1 MKKRKLMA
9 RIIACVLAV
18 ILLLGLIVP
27 VVSATEANNA
37 LDPLPEGFE
46 YQIND
51 DGSAT
56 IIKAQ
61 DNNKIAFQLDGYYQ
75 GFDTDI
81 VSIFIGNLETKKT
94 TIVTLSKPHY
104 LASIELDA
112 GYYVIFN
119 GGYAW
124 SDAGNMR
131 YTIDEY
137 QYFYVGDDFK
147 YDKFVGV
154 DFMLDTTKILPAT
167 VSPTNDTS
175 LTVIAYNDAPSITH
189 ESIVFPTN
197 AIPPSK
203 DGTENTTQPTTPGGE
218 ENPGNNQQQQHGQQQ
233 TEKEQEKEK
242 KGLLGVLFDMVK
254 DSFVLILLIIGCAV
268 VLFLRKTKRENSLH
282 RQSEN
287 DKYDDRRVE

>member
-18 ILLLGLIVP
+18 ILLLGIVVP
-27 VVSATEANNA
+27 VVSATEIEA

-56 IIKAQ
+56 IIKAA
-61 DNNKIAFQLDGYYQ
+61 DNNKIAFQLQGYYQ

-81 VSIFIGNLETKKT
+81 VSVFIGNLETKKT
-94 TIVTLSKPHY
+94 TIVTFSEPHY
-104 LASIELDA
+104 LASVELDP

-124 SDAGNMR
+124 SDADGTK

-137 QYFYVGDDFK
+137 QYLYVGDNFE

-154 DFMLDTTKILPAT
+154 DFMMDTTKLLPAT
-167 VSPTNDTS
+167 IAPTNDAS
-175 LTVIAYNDAPSITH
+175 LNVISYNDAPSITH

-203 DGTENTTQPTTPGGE
+203 SESENPTQPTTPDE
-218 ENPGNNQQQQHGQQQ
+218 ETPGDNKQPTDNQPNEEQP
-233 TEKEQEKEK
+233 EKER
-242 KGLLGVLFDMVK
+242 KGLFGVLFDMIK
-254 DSFVLILLIIGCAV
+254 ESFVLILLIAGCAV
-268 VLFLRKTKRENSLH
+268 VLFLRKTKRENSLQ

>member
-18 ILLLGLIVP
+18 VLLLGIVVP
-27 VVSATEANNA
+27 VVSATEAEL

-56 IIKAQ
+56 IIKAA
-61 DNNKIAFQLDGYYQ
+61 DNNKIALQLQGYYQ
-75 GFDTDI
+75 GFDTD
-81 VSIFIGNLETKKT
+81 VVTVFIGNLETKKT
-94 TIVTLSKPHY
+94 TIVTFAEPHY
-104 LASIELDA
+104 LASVELEP

-124 SDAGNMR
+124 SDADGTK

-137 QYFYVGDDFK
+137 QYLYVGDNFE

-154 DFMLDTTKILPAT
+154 DFMLDTTRIVPTTIA
-167 VSPTNDTS
+167 PTNDAS

-203 DGTENTTQPTTPGGE
+203 GGAEDPTQPTTPGGE
-218 ENPGNNQQQQHGQQQ
+218 ENPGNNQQENNQQPNEEQ
-233 TEKEQEKEK
+233 QEKER
-242 KGLLGVLFDMVK
+242 KGLFGILFDMIK
-254 DSFVLILLIIGCAV
+254 DSFVLILLIVGCAV
-268 VLFLRKTKRENSLH
+268 VLFLRKTKRENSLQ